1 MNNIKKLIAPAILI
15 SCMAFAACEKLP
27 LQKNDKYV
35 QSFYNNKVNM
45 NAMEFMQSRPDLF
58 SGMMKAI
65 DYVEKDPNFKDIRK
79 MYSEP
84 GNTYLL
90 LEENATV
97 NIEDGNSFYSTNRV
111 PDTDPNSP
119 TFGTL
124 IKGADWS
131 QYPVDK
137 IANLLKYHVLKG
149 TYNYESLNSIGR
161 WADTYGLTP
170 TNDSAKVWIYMQA
183 TRDGHLF
190 INNYVGA
197 PSNAVEIRPRTPNLH
212 GTNGI
217 FHVMSRY
224 FNQPT
229 RKNII
234 NNR

>member
-1 MNNIKKLIAPAILI
+1 MKNIKKLIVPAVLI

-27 LQKNDKYV
+27 LQKNEKYE
-35 QSFYNNKVNM
+35 QSFYNNKVDM
-45 NAMEFMQSRPDLF
+45 NAMDFMKSRPDLF

-65 DYVEKDPNFKDIRK
+65 DFVEKDPAYKGIRN
-79 MYSEP
+79 MYTES
-84 GNTYLL
+84 GNTFLL
-90 LEENATV
+90 LDENATV
-97 NIEDGNSFYSTNRV
+97 NIEDANSFYSTNRII
-111 PDTDPNSP
+111 DSDPASP
-119 TFGTL
+119 TYGTP
-124 IKGADWS
+124 IKGSDWS
-131 QYPVDK
+131 QYPVEK

-149 TYNYESLNSIGR
+149 TYDYKNLNSIGR

-183 TRDGHLF
+183 SRDGHLF

-197 PSNAVEIRPRTPNLH
+197 PSTAVEIRPRTPDLH

-229 RKNII
+229 RRDII
-234 NNR
+234 NNK